1 MKKLS
6 DTHKK
11 GKIDP
16 ELGVTS
22 SAETDPEMIEMI
34 KLVDKDVKT
43 AIINKIYMFKKI
55 GENMIMKRREND
67 VIENTHI
74 SR

>member
-1 MKKLS
+1 
-6 DTHKK
+6 
-11 GKIDP
+11 
-16 ELGVTS
+16 
-22 SAETDPEMIEMI
+22 MIEMI

-67 VIENTHI
+67 VKENTHI
-74 SR
+74 SRWKV